1 MSKKEKDFDYIS
13 EIENLEVP
21 DMLKV
26 GFQSYIE
33 RNDLKIQDKKEF
45 GYPSVSF
52 STTIRLPY
60 P

>member
-1 MSKKEKDFDYIS
+1 MSKKENDFDYIT

-45 GYPSVSF
+45 DKVLNKFKKIKMGD
-52 STTIRLPY
+52 
-60 P
+60 

>member
-1 MSKKEKDFDYIS
+1 MSKKENDFDYIT

-26 GFQSYIE
+26 GFRFYIE

-45 GYPSVSF
+45 DKVLDKFKKIKMGD
-52 STTIRLPY
+52 
-60 P
+60 

>member
-1 MSKKEKDFDYIS
+1 MSKKENDFDYIT

-26 GFQSYIE
+26 GFKFYIE

-45 GYPSVSF
+45 DKLLDKFKKIKMGD
-52 STTIRLPY
+52 
-60 P
+60 

>member
-1 MSKKEKDFDYIS
+1 MSKKEKDFDYIT

-26 GFQSYIE
+26 GFKFYIE

-45 GYPSVSF
+45 DKVLDKFKKIKMGD
-52 STTIRLPY
+52 
-60 P
+60 

>member
-45 GYPSVSF
+45 EKLLDKFKKIKMGD
-52 STTIRLPY
+52 
-60 P
+60 

>member
-1 MSKKEKDFDYIS
+1 MSKKENDFDYIT

-26 GFQSYIE
+26 GFQFYIE

-45 GYPSVSF
+45 DKVLDKFKKIKMGD
-52 STTIRLPY
+52 
-60 P
+60 

>member
-1 MSKKEKDFDYIS
+1 MSKKEKDFDYIT

-26 GFQSYIE
+26 GFQLYIE

-45 GYPSVSF
+45 DKVLDKFKKIKMGD
-52 STTIRLPY
+52 
-60 P
+60 

>member
-1 MSKKEKDFDYIS
+1 MSKKENDFDYIT

-26 GFQSYIE
+26 GFRFYIE

-45 GYPSVSF
+45 DKLLDKFKKIKMGD
-52 STTIRLPY
+52 
-60 P
+60 

>member
-1 MSKKEKDFDYIS
+1 MSKKEKDFDYIT

-26 GFQSYIE
+26 GFKFYIE

-45 GYPSVSF
+45 DKVLNKFKKIKMGD
-52 STTIRLPY
+52 
-60 P
+60 

>member
-1 MSKKEKDFDYIS
+1 MSKKEKDFDYIT

-26 GFQSYIE
+26 GFQLYIE

-45 GYPSVSF
+45 DKVLNKFKKIKMGD
-52 STTIRLPY
+52 
-60 P
+60 

>member
-1 MSKKEKDFDYIS
+1 MSKKENDFDYIT

-26 GFQSYIE
+26 GFKFYIE

-45 GYPSVSF
+45 DKVLDKFKKIKMGD
-52 STTIRLPY
+52 
-60 P
+60 

>member
-1 MSKKEKDFDYIS
+1 MSKKENDFDYIT

-26 GFQSYIE
+26 GFKFYIE

-45 GYPSVSF
+45 DKVLNKFKKIKMGD
-52 STTIRLPY
+52 
-60 P
+60 

>member
-1 MSKKEKDFDYIS
+1 MSKKEKDFDYIT

-26 GFQSYIE
+26 GFKFYIE

-45 GYPSVSF
+45 DKVFNKFKKIKMGD
-52 STTIRLPY
+52 
-60 P
+60 

>member
-1 MSKKEKDFDYIS
+1 MSKKEKDFDYIT

-26 GFQSYIE
+26 GFRFYIE

-45 GYPSVSF
+45 DKVLDKFKKIKMGD
-52 STTIRLPY
+52 
-60 P
+60 

>member
-1 MSKKEKDFDYIS
+1 MSKKENDFDYIT

-26 GFQSYIE
+26 GFKFYIE

-45 GYPSVSF
+45 EKVLDKFKKIKMGD
-52 STTIRLPY
+52 
-60 P
+60 